1 MAPVT
6 ALFDTLAGSHATVA
20 PGTLGRL
27 ATRALRDEATL
38 TPKPG
43 LVDMRGGGPHDD
55 MDVTTL
61 LASADALTVP
71 IVRCAEAAV
80 CLPLGRDLRAEIGAI
95 GRAGEQRM
103 LCATGGVNTHRG
115 ALWVLG
121 LLAAG
126 LAATGTAAGAAV
138 FAARLAGIEDPALP
152 ALAPSHGARARLRYG
167 AAGALGEAR
176 AGFPHTMHVA
186 LPALRAA
193 RAAGHGEHTART
205 NALLASMAR
214 LEDTCLLHRAGPE
227 GLRVV
232 RQRAAAILSA
242 GGSGTVRGGILLDE
256 LDRISRRLRL
266 SAGGSGDVLA
276 AAVFVDSVSAL
287 PRPDG
292 KE

>member
-1 MAPVT
+1 MAAPSG
-6 ALFDTLAGSHATVA
+6 ALAGPYVVVA
-20 PGTLGRL
+20 PGRLGRL
-27 ATRALRDEATL
+27 AARALRDEATL

-43 LVDMRGGGPHDD
+43 LVDMRGGGSHDD
-55 MDVTTL
+55 MDIAML
-61 LASADALTVP
+61 LASAGALAVP
-71 IVRCAEAAV
+71 ITRCAEAAAS
-80 CLPLGRDLRAEIGAI
+80 LPLGRDLRAEIGAI

-103 LCATGGVNTHRG
+103 LHATGGVNTHRG

-126 LAATGTAAGAAV
+126 LAATGTAARAAG
-138 FAARLAGIEDPALP
+138 FAARLARCKDPALP
-152 ALAPSHGARARLRYG
+152 VRTASHGARARLRYG
-167 AAGALGEAR
+167 AAGAVGEAQ

-186 LPALRAA
+186 LPALRAG

-205 NALLASMAR
+205 DALLASMAR

-227 GLRVV
+227 SLRVV
-232 RQRAAAILSA
+232 RHRAAAILRA
-242 GGSGTVRGGILLDE
+242 GGSGTAPGGILLDD

-287 PRPDG
+287 SGPNGRSS
-292 KE
+292 